1 METTLSE
8 KLVARL
14 AKERRGEGSGAS
26 YVPGLT
32 QRQIARGVGR
42 MHRFCCTR
50 CGGRQIILGSDAELA
65 TFLLAHWNPQTC
77 DLNEYV
83 PLTDPAETESIAL
96 RLGIAHP
103 RMRDGSPSVLRTGL
117 MALRKTDKGHAW
129 TAFDTLACQLD
140 PARAAPDSMRI
151 VSEYWRQRGVS
162 WQLNRS
168 GGFNDCRVRN
178 LWQLF
183 PHSEYMLTASPD
195 ADDQVQ
201 QDALLAELR
210 RCRYRSLREAC
221 HAAARATGRPLGD
234 GVRAGLQLL
243 ATRRIVG
250 RIDLPDLLLQ
260 PLGGLKVTRAT
271 RCGG

>member
-1 METTLSE
+1 MEATLSE
-8 KLVARL
+8 KLVARY
-14 AKERRGEGSGAS
+14 ARERRGEGSGAS

-65 TFLLAHWNPQTC
+65 TFLVAHWNPDTC
-77 DLNEYV
+77 DLNEYF
-83 PLTDPAETESIAL
+83 PLSDPAETELIASQ
-96 RLGIAHP
+96 LGIAHP
-103 RMRDGSPSVLRTGL
+103 RMRDGSPSMLRTGL
-117 MALRKTDKGHAW
+117 MALRKTGDGYAW
-129 TAFDTLACQLD
+129 IALDTLACQLA
-140 PARAAPDSMRI
+140 PARPAPDAMRI
-151 VSEYWRQRGVS
+151 VGEYWRRRGVS

-168 GGFNDCRVRN
+168 SGFNDCRVRN
-178 LWQLF
+178 LWQLY
-183 PHSEYMLTASPD
+183 PHSEYVLTASPN

-201 QDALLAELR
+201 HDALLAELR

-221 HAAARATGRPLGD
+221 HAAARATGRPPGD
-234 GVRAGLQLL
+234 GVRAALQLL

-260 PLGGLKVTRAT
+260 PLSGLKVTRAA
-271 RCGG
+271 RCG